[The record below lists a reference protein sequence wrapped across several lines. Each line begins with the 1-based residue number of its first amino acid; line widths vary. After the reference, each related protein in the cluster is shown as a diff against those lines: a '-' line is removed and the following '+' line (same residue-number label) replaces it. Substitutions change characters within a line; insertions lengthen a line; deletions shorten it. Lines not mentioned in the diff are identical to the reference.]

1 MPLLHRDSPYPHW
14 EFTAAAAADGASAD
28 RLLVVPE
35 RGGLIS
41 GWRCNGVE
49 RLYLD
54 QQRFADP
61 SQSVRGGIPVLFPI
75 CGGLPGD
82 RLPIPQAAAAGGA
95 LTGDQTSYPMAQH
108 GFARD
113 LPWQLDPLADGR
125 GVQLTLADSEASR
138 RHFPFAFR
146 LTLAVRLE
154 PSALAITATLAN
166 TGDQPL
172 PFSLG
177 LHPYFRVSSLAAARI
192 EGLPARCLDQARN
205 SEAATQ
211 ERLAQ
216 LAAGVD
222 LLAGPVTAV
231 SLVDPAG
238 PDGAGPSRLTLET
251 TAPLDLAVVWSD
263 PPRPMVCL
271 EPWTA
276 PRQALISGDR
286 RLELAP
292 AATTSLQ
299 CRYRVSDGAECS
311 EAMPIAQSSG

>member
-1 MPLLHRDSPYPHW
+1 MGLIQRDAPYRHW
-14 EFTAAAAADGASAD
+14 EFTAPVDGAAMEGPGAVSNQLPD

-35 RGGLIS
+35 RGGLIT

-49 RLYLD
+49 WLYLD
-54 QQRFADP
+54 EQRFADP
-61 SQSVRGGIPVLFPI
+61 SKSVRGGIPVLFPI

-82 RLPIPQAAAAGGA
+82 QLPLPSGDDGS
-95 LTGDQTSYPMAQH
+95 LTSCYPMAQH

-113 LPWQLDPLADGR
+113 QPWRLAPLADGS
-125 GVQLTLADSEASR
+125 GVELTLSDNAATR
-138 RHFPFAFR
+138 LHYPFAFR

-154 PSALAITATLAN
+154 PSALAITATVEHHARHGELED
-166 TGDQPL
+166 TQSPM

-177 LHPYFRVSSLAAARI
+177 LHPYFRVSSLAAAQI
-192 EGLPARCLDQARN
+192 EGLPARCLDQVSN
-205 SEAATQ
+205 Q
-211 ERLAQ
+211 ETSTLEQLQQ
-216 LAAGVD
+216 LANGVD
-222 LLAGPVTAV
+222 LLAGPVSAV

-238 PDGAGPSRLTLET
+238 SANGGSRLSLET
-251 TAPLDLAVVWSD
+251 SAPLDLAVIWTD

-292 AATTSLQ
+292 GASSTLQ
-299 CRYRVSDGAECS
+299 CLYRVSGGPS
-311 EAMPIAQSSG
+311 